1 MIGTRAAGTTV
12 SRHIVMAIG
21 NRVVRL
27 NSPPL
32 IKAKEESLE
41 LTIDLA
47 RGVLKYKNWAKSK
60 GTAGKIEPSK
70 QSLLK

>member
-1 MIGTRAAGTTV
+1 MIETRAAGTTV

-32 IKAKEESLE
+32 IKANEESLE
-41 LTIDLA
+41 LTKDLA
-47 RGVLKYKNWAKSK
+47 RCVTGLRVRARQGKNSRLNN
-60 GTAGKIEPSK
+60 PF
-70 QSLLK
+70 